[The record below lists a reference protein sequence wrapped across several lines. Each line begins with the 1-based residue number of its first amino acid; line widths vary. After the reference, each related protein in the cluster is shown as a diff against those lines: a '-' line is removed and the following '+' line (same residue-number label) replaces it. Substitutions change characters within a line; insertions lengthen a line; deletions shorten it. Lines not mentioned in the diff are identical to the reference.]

1 MDSCKDMR
9 PHHSGVTPQTDPAP
23 FNVTTDNNKYTLGEV
38 VTVKL
43 QATAS
48 IPFIGFLLQAREVGG
63 RSPVGSFI
71 LTNESTTQRLTCNQ
85 KLNSAVSHRSES
97 AKTSIQVMWKPE
109 VSAYVKPIQF
119 QAAIVQNYKTFW
131 VDVTSPPL
139 TFSNDRTGGST
150 SPPTEKSPTTT
161 TALTMTAT
169 VNQPAPPVEN
179 ISSKDCGVT
188 KVCFSQ
194 PSNCDPTVSAD
205 CYFMSARKLSPSDVA
220 VYYEMTGLSDG
231 YIAFGFSDDKMMGN
245 DDIYICVIGSN
256 GLVQL
261 QHAFSTGRTAPQTVP
276 LGNVSDV
283 RASVQGKVISCS
295 FTSMNTFSNLK
306 TTGINKNYHLLFAHG
321 PSNKGDIAFHK
332 ATFISDDKIDIS
344 RPQLVR
350 KGGLPHFIKAHGALM
365 LIAWMT
371 MGSLGMMVARY
382 RHGYAKGKKLW
393 GKDIWFLVHVAVMSL
408 TVATTVIAFILPF
421 SFIKAWSGGAHP
433 VLGCLVMILS
443 FVQIILA
450 LLRCGP
456 GHPRR
461 FLFNWTHALNGL
473 GIRALSVAGI
483 FTGLR
488 LIDSSLDQWLMK
500 VMGAFVGWEVL
511 FFILLYVNSKWKVP
525 RKDTLDSKKVR
536 THVKS
541 QILERKTAC

>member
-1 MDSCKDMR
+1 MEHVVLLLVLVAPVVYCYSSGLVMDSCKDMR
-9 PHHSGVTPQTDPAP
+9 PHHSGVSPQTDPAP

-38 VTVKL
+38 VTVTL

-63 RSPVGSFI
+63 WSPVGSFI
-71 LTNESTTQRLTCNQ
+71 LTDESTQQLTCNQ
-85 KLNSAVSHRSES
+85 KLNYR
-97 AKTSIQVMWKPE
+97 
-109 VSAYVKPIQF
+109 
-119 QAAIVQNYKTFW
+119 TFW
-131 VDVTSPPL
+131 VDVKSPAL
-139 TFSNDRTGGST
+139 TFRKDSTGGST
-150 SPPTEKSPTTT
+150 TFVFLQK
-161 TALTMTAT
+161 
-169 VNQPAPPVEN
+169 N

-194 PSNCDPTVSAD
+194 PSNCDPTVTAD
-205 CYFMSARKLSPSDVA
+205 CYFMSARALSPSDVA
-220 VYYEMTGLSDG
+220 VHYEITGPSDG
-231 YIAFGFSDDKMMGN
+231 YIAIGFSDDRMMGN

-261 QHAFSTGRTAPQTVP
+261 QHAFSTGRKAPQIVP

-283 RASVQGKVISCS
+283 SASVQGRVISCS
-295 FTSMNTFSNLK
+295 FTSMNILSTLR
-306 TTGINKNYHLLFAHG
+306 TTGSNKTYHILFAHG
-321 PSNKGDIAFHK
+321 PSNNVSKF
-332 ATFISDDKIDIS
+332 SS
-344 RPQLVR
+344 
-350 KGGLPHFIKAHGALM
+350 LM

-371 MGSLGMMVARY
+371 MGSVGMMVARY

-393 GKDIWFLVHVAVMSL
+393 GKDIWFVVHVAVMSL

-443 FVQIILA
+443 FVQITLA

-456 GHPRR
+456 GHPKR

-473 GIRALSVAGI
+473 GIRALSVAGV
-483 FTGLR
+483 FTGLK

-500 VMGAFVGWEVL
+500 VMGGFVGWEVL
-511 FFILLYVNSKWKVP
+511 FFILLFVNFKWKVP
-525 RKDTLDSKKVR
+525 RKGKFTFCIFIIKKI
-536 THVKS
+536 K
-541 QILERKTAC
+541 